1 MEEKEQVNHPEHYN
15 KGDIECIDAMVSAFG
30 KKSVVDFCK
39 VNAFK
44 YLWRAGNKE
53 GNSETQDLSKA
64 VWYINKAQE
73 LLK

>member
-1 MEEKEQVNHPEHYN
+1 
-15 KGDIECIDAMVSAFG
+15 MVSAFG